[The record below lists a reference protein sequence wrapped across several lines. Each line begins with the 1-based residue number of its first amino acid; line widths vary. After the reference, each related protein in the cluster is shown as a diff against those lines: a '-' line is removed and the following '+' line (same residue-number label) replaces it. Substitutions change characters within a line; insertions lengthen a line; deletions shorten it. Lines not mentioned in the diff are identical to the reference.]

1 MAARNR
7 RELRLVPL
15 QGGEGEGRGGTTTT
29 TTTQQNDALPAAGGS
44 GHGPGGCPAAPR
56 APPRRSVA
64 GRPAPHRPALEVGPA
79 RLEGKQMWV
88 SAAWIKPPPPPPQPP
103 PACPGLSAFPL
114 PGRVRSPRRG
124 GGPGKLG
131 PFAAVLMGIG
141 TPMSPKMGGGEKGAR
156 RVVPRRLLMGCGRCP
171 VPLPPGPSASRV
183 QSRRNS
189 RNSMSRSAT
198 MDAISACFKAKYRP
212 R

>member
-1 MAARNR
+1 MCLCRAAKGRA
-7 RELRLVPL
+7 
-15 QGGEGEGRGGTTTT
+15 GGGTT
-29 TTTQQNDALPAAGGS
+29 TTTQQNDARPAAGGS
-44 GHGPGGCPAAPR
+44 GHGPGD
-56 APPRRSVA
+56 APPP
-64 GRPAPHRPALEVGPA
+64 PAPLRGVRSQGGRLPIALPW
-79 RLEGKQMWV
+79 RLAPHGSKGNRCGCLLPG
-88 SAAWIKPPPPPPQPP
+88 SNRPPPPQPP